1 MGRPEPLT
9 CANLVQDVFQDDT
22 LYIGVDSGNVFGV
35 SSASGH
41 GMDFVLLII
50 LFLEQ
55 FFHVSQNTFVIIVR
69 SLPASKWTIDGREM
83 FFERT
88 SSALDFLF
96 QKILFVQKQ
105 NDFLLFEIDSSRNGF
120 EQIQTFF
127 QAVGSSIFFKDL
139 VILRD
144 SR

>member
-1 MGRPEPLT
+1 
-9 CANLVQDVFQDDT
+9 
-22 LYIGVDSGNVFGV
+22 
-35 SSASGH
+35 
-41 GMDFVLLII
+41 
-50 LFLEQ
+50 
-55 FFHVSQNTFVIIVR
+55 
-69 SLPASKWTIDGREM
+69 M

-105 NDFLLFEIDSSRNGF
+105 NDFLLFEIDCSRNGF